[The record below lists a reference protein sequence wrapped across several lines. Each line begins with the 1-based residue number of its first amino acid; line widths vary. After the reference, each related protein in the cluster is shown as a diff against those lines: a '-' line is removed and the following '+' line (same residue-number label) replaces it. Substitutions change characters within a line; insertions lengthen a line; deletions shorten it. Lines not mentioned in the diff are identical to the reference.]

1 MCTDSMKGL
10 LNCDKDMTEFD
21 HCRKNLYVWE
31 FLPICNK
38 AKVGQIP
45 QLWPIAGHF
54 SVVVKD
60 FLVYP
65 FFFKLVIKKIKFPE
79 TLKNYS

>member
-1 MCTDSMKGL
+1 M
-10 LNCDKDMTEFD
+10 NYI
-21 HCRKNLYVWE
+21 NYNYLYVWE

-38 AKVGQIP
+38 AKVGHIL
-45 QLWPIAGHF
+45 QLWPIEGHF
-54 SVVVKD
+54 SVAVKD

-65 FFFKLVIKKIKFPE
+65 FFFFKLVIKKIKFPE